1 MFKTYLMSASKTR
14 LVFSIGGGFTV
25 VEETRDPLV
34 LPGDVPFEEPRDLPL
49 ALALGCVPG
58 E

>member
-1 MFKTYLMSASKTR
+1 MFKTYAMSVSKTW
-14 LVFSIGGGFTV
+14 LVVSIGGGFTV
-25 VEETRDPLV
+25 VEESGDTLV

-49 ALALGCVPG
+49 AVALGCVPG